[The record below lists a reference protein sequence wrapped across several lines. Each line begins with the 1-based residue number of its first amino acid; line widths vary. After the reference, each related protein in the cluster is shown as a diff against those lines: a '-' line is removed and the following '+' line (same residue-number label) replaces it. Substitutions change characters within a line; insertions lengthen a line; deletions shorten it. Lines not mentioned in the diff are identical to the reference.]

1 MNTVSV
7 IVTCY
12 NKAPFIKQCIES
24 IFNQSIQTIEL
35 LVINDGSTDESDEII
50 RKTIEKSP
58 FKKTDYVNQK
68 NLGACLSRNIGLDW
82 AVGEYI
88 LIVDGDNYLEPNHIE
103 KSLNTLL
110 ESDSDIVYCSL
121 KNSDTGEVLIEAPD
135 FSLGRLITV
144 NFIDTCSLFKKG
156 ILGSHRF
163 DPELNRLFM
172 QDYDFFLSL
181 IHSGA
186 KATKVP
192 NLYLNYRVLDNSQGN
207 RGDDRLK
214 RIKWIEVYNYII
226 QKYPEYLNNQTT
238 HMGSWYRELNNQY
251 EHKVE
256 ESNQNKNQL
265 DELSIQHS
273 FLQEKSDKLNRIN
286 DLLQKEIEEQSKKI
300 EEQSKKIEEQSKKIE
315 EQLKELKL
323 KEKTVRVKEM
333 MIEDKDTH
341 IFNIE
346 NQYADIMRSKTWKV
360 GRALTAPVRV
370 LKLSKQYIDKVV
382 RVYRVSG
389 TKGVINKIK
398 NKQVERDSSY
408 KDWIVNRESRDVSGD
423 RKDLTKLAYEPLIS
437 ILIPVYNVEKEWLNK
452 CVESIQNQWYK
463 NWEICLADDCS
474 TKKETKETLKQL
486 QNLDNRIKVVF
497 RKENGHISEATNSA
511 LALAKGEFIAL
522 VDNDDELPANALYEV
537 VKILNENQD
546 LSLIYSDEDKI
557 DEYGER
563 FDPHFKPDW
572 SPDLI
577 LNQNYVSHLGIYRT
591 SIAREINGFRKGFE
605 GAQDH
610 DFLLR
615 FVEKINRN
623 EIAHIPK
630 ILYHWRAITGSTAL
644 ASGEKNYAYDI
655 GVKSVQEALKR
666 RKINAVVKKGRYPG
680 VYDVKYDLVEE
691 AKVSIVIP
699 TRNGYED
706 LKTCVD
712 SIINKSS
719 YPNYE
724 IIIADNGSDDPKM
737 QELFASYREL
747 LGSRFK
753 NVLLDMPFNYSR
765 INNLAVEASS
775 GKYLLFLNNDT
786 SIISS
791 DWIETMLGFCQFDR
805 VGCVGAKLW
814 YMDDTIQHGG
824 VIVGLGGVAGHTFLN
839 AGKDNP
845 GYFSRLY
852 TDYNYSAVTA
862 ACLMISKSDFNL
874 VNGFDETLEVAFN
887 DIDLCL
893 RVKALGRDNVWAHDA
908 ELYHYESKSRGY
920 EDTPEKVKRFNR
932 EIEKM
937 QVRYGEELLHDPA
950 YNENFSLNAA
960 PFTVIGR

>member
-7 IVTCY
+7 IVTCF
-12 NKAPFIKQCIES
+12 NKAPFIKQCLES
-24 IFNQSIQTIEL
+24 IFSQSFQSIEL
-35 LVINDGSTDESDEII
+35 LVINDGSTDESDRII
-50 RKTIEKSP
+50 RKTLENSP
-58 FKKTDYVNQK
+58 FEKTDYLVQE
-68 NLGACLSRNIGLDW
+68 NLGACLSRNIGLDR
-82 AVGEYI
+82 ATGNYI
-88 LIVDGDNYLEPNHIE
+88 LIVDGDNYLDPDHIDR
-103 KSLNTLL
+103 SLSFLR
-110 ESDSDIVYCSL
+110 ESNSDIVYCSL
-121 KNSDTGEVLIEAPD
+121 RNSDTGEVLIEAPE

-144 NFIDTCSLFKKG
+144 NFIDTCSLFKKD

-163 DPELNRLFM
+163 DPKLNRLFM
-172 QDYDFFLSL
+172 QDYDFFLGL
-181 IHSGA
+181 VHAGA
-186 KATKVP
+186 KAMKVP

-207 RGDDRLK
+207 RVDDRVK

-226 QKYPEYLNNQTT
+226 QKYPEYVNNQTT
-238 HMGSWYRELNNQY
+238 HMGGWYSELNNQY
-251 EHKVE
+251 EQKVE
-256 ESNQNKNQL
+256 ESNQSKIRL
-265 DELSIQHS
+265 EELSIQYSSLHENS
-273 FLQEKSDKLNRIN
+273 EKLNKAN
-286 DLLQKEIEEQSKKI
+286 ALLQKELEEQSK
-300 EEQSKKIEEQSKKIE
+300 
-315 EQLKELKL
+315 ELEL

-360 GRALTAPVRV
+360 GRALTAPARA

-408 KDWIVNRESRDVSGD
+408 KDWIVNREA
-423 RKDLTKLAYEPLIS
+423 KDLSAERKNSTKFAYEPLIS
-437 ILIPVYNVEKEWLNK
+437 ILIPVYNVEKEWLIK

-474 TKKETKETLKQL
+474 TKKETKDTLKHL

-511 LALAKGEFIAL
+511 LELAKGEFIAL

-537 VKILNENQD
+537 VKKLNENQE

-577 LNQNYVSHLGIYRT
+577 LNQNYVSHLGVYRT

-630 ILYHWRAITGSTAL
+630 VLYHWRAITGSTAL
-644 ASGEKNYAYDI
+644 ASGEKNYAYDV

-666 RKINAVVKKGRYPG
+666 RKISAIVKKGKYPG
-680 VYDVKYDLVEE
+680 VYDVKYNLVEE

-719 YPNYE
+719 YSNYE

-753 NVLLDMPFNYSR
+753 NVLLNMPFNYSR

-786 SIISS
+786 AIISPN
-791 DWIETMLGFCQFDR
+791 WIETMLGFCQFDR

-839 AGKDNP
+839 AGKDDP

-937 QVRYGEELLHDPA
+937 QVRYGEELMHDPA